1 MENSKFKTVRRV
13 LWLILFANFGVAAA
27 KVIFGMMIKSASMI
41 ADGFHSITDGSSN
54 IVGLIG
60 ISMASKPIDQDH
72 NYGHKKFETITGL
85 FIVAMLV
92 FLGIKIIA
100 GGMSRLIHPLT
111 PQISISS
118 LVVMVITLAINL
130 FITTYERKKGE
141 ECNSTI
147 LISDA
152 MHTKSDIYVTIG
164 VLITLV
170 AMKLGAPVWVDSLAS
185 IIVAGFILKAAY
197 EIFDMACGILVD
209 RAVVDNKEIEKIA
222 VKHELVKGVHKIRNR
237 GTMDDLHIDMHILAS
252 CQLTLEQTHKL
263 SHDIEKMLQEEL
275 NPNAQ
280 VITHIEPYE
289 TELGK
294 ED

>member
-13 LWLILFANFGVAAA
+13 LWLILFANFGVAVA
-27 KVIFGMMIKSASMI
+27 KVIFGIIIKSASMT

-118 LVVMVITLAINL
+118 LVVMVIKLAINL

-185 IIVAGFILKAAY
+185 MIVAGFILKAAY